1 MRLSL
6 EGREINPSLI
16 FNISRVQLRHGG
28 HHRILARR
36 CLCGH
41 TARGVC
47 TSRYRSSTLLYTMN
61 CGAMAHARALLS
73 LKRQW
78 KLSTFSFFAAIVL
91 NYVLPNRCFDRMWI
105 MGNRA
110 LNPFVGYCRMLAHL
124 SSKNV
129 FQQFNLD
136 YTEVGYFFVVKVE
149 LKRQKLP
156 VLL

>member
-1 MRLSL
+1 MLNKGQKNYFFLLCSQVKVCLFSRVLLRRFQYLPVLSEKFQVSKGPNLPGHIFLMRLSL

-47 TSRYRSSTLLYTMN
+47 TSRYRTSTLLYTMN

-73 LKRQW
+73 LKRQ
-78 KLSTFSFFAAIVL
+78 
-91 NYVLPNRCFDRMWI
+91 
-105 MGNRA
+105 
-110 LNPFVGYCRMLAHL
+110 
-124 SSKNV
+124 
-129 FQQFNLD
+129 
-136 YTEVGYFFVVKVE
+136 
-149 LKRQKLP
+149 
-156 VLL
+156 